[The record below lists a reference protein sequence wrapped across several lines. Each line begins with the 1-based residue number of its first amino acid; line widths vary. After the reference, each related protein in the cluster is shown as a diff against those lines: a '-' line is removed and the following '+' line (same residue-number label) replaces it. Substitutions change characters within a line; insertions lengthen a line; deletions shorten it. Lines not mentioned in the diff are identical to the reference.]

1 MKDPLT
7 AWDGEFPYDV
17 LAGSGIT
24 PESSHAEVQ
33 DAPFRLMRENRFTR
47 DARVAWE
54 ELRHVE
60 RRLFVDLFVYPT
72 GEPATGHRGQP

>member
-17 LAGSGIT
+17 LAGIS

-33 DAPFRLMRENRFTR
+33 DAPFKLMRENRFTR
-47 DARVAWE
+47 DAQVAWE

-60 RRLFVDLFVYPT
+60 RRLFVDLFVYPNT
-72 GEPATGHRGQP
+72 APNGGDHGR